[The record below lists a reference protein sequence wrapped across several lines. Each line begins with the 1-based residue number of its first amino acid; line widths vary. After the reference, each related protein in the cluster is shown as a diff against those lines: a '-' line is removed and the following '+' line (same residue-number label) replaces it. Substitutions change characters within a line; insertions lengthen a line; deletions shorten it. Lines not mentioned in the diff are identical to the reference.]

1 MKRECLYI
9 CSRLDRE
16 DDMECQLL
24 NTRRDGRM
32 PSEFTSDYHVHI
44 LVRRGEMRFS
54 DGKNTF
60 RSVKD
65 DLVIW
70 QMSNAIGQVTY
81 SDDFEAD
88 FLLAAPGFLSA
99 FNPEMVWAS
108 KGFIFIRLNPS
119 FHLDEES
126 LRLMDGDFEL
136 FRTRLS
142 MAETVFSR
150 EVLGRVMQ
158 IFLYDLWTVY
168 QHALSHMGANDN
180 AARIFLRFLELAQ
193 QHSRRE
199 REVGFYADKLCIS
212 PKYLSQVSRSVTG
225 LPASQWIQFY
235 ATFEL
240 VSLLDDRS
248 KTLTEVSE
256 MMGFE
261 NMSHFSRYVKK
272 LLGKTPSKYREK

>member
-1 MKRECLYI
+1 
-9 CSRLDRE
+9 
-16 DDMECQLL
+16 MECQLL

-70 QMSNAIGQVTY
+70 QMSNTIGQVTY

-88 FLLAAPGFLSA
+88 FLLAAPSFLSA

-108 KGFIFIRLNPS
+108 KGFIFIRINPS

-136 FRTRLS
+136 FRSRLS
-142 MAETVFSR
+142 MAETAFSR

-168 QHALSHMGANDN
+168 QHALSHMEANDN

-199 REVGFYADKLCIS
+199 REVSFYADKLCIS
-212 PKYLSQVSRSVTG
+212 PKYLSQVSRTVTG

-248 KTLTEVSE
+248 KTLTEVSDL
-256 MMGFE
+256 MGFE